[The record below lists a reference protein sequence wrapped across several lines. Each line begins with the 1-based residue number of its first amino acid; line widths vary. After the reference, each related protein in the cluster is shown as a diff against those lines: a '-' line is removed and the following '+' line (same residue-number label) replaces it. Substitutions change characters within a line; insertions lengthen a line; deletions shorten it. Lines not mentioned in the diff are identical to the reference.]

1 MSDMTI
7 LFQNEWV
14 RAYEFFGKESYDAI
28 NMRIRLIEEVR
39 MGEERDAY
47 DELFLYKEVSS

>member
-7 LFQNEWV
+7 LFQNEWD

-47 DELFLYKEVSS
+47 DELFLYKEVLS